1 MRISALAAWLTV
13 FLVLALGLGSSP
25 AAFEI
30 DQALPDPAQELRARE
45 LSTQLRCLV
54 CQNQSIA
61 ESNAPLAADLRR
73 IVRERIAGGDS
84 DDQVLGYM
92 VARYGDWVLLKPPLK
107 STTYALW
114 FGPTLLLLIAAAAI
128 ALYFRRG
135 RRRAA
140 AAPPLDATERRRL
153 DTLVD
158 EGADR

>member
-1 MRISALAAWLTV
+1 MRSLALAALLAA
-13 FLVLALGLGSSP
+13 FLALGPGVPL
-25 AAFEI
+25 AAFEV
-30 DQALPDPAQELRARE
+30 DEVLPDPAQELRARE

-54 CQNQSIA
+54 CQNESIA

-84 DDQVLGYM
+84 DDQVLDYM
-92 VARYGDWVLLKPPLK
+92 VARYGDWVLLKPPFK

-114 FGPTLLLLIAAAAI
+114 FGPTLLFLIAAGAV

-140 AAPPLDATERRRL
+140 AAPPLDEAERRRL
-153 DTLVD
+153 DALVD
-158 EGADR
+158 QGPER